1 MAKVKID
8 KLGSARR
15 FGARYGTKPKYKFA
29 KIEKEQRKRHKCP
42 YCNAVQVRRIVMGIW
57 KCNKCETKFTG
68 KAYTISK
75 KSVFVESER
84 EVEEPLES
92 KDVADEKIDKELEKE
107 NKKILTKDVVVK
119 EKPEW
124 ERSTDSDV
132 KVKEES

>member
-42 YCNAVQVRRIVMGIW
+42 YCHALQVRRIALGIW
-57 KCNKCETKFTG
+57 TCKKCEVKFTG

-75 KSVFVESER
+75 KSVSVEPEP
-84 EVEEPLES
+84 VIEEPREEEME
-92 KDVADEKIDKELEKE
+92 DEDSDKEIEKE
-107 NKKILTKDVVVK
+107 NKKLMTGNIK
-119 EKPEW
+119 EPE
-124 ERSTDSDV
+124 
-132 KVKEES
+132 EENYQDG